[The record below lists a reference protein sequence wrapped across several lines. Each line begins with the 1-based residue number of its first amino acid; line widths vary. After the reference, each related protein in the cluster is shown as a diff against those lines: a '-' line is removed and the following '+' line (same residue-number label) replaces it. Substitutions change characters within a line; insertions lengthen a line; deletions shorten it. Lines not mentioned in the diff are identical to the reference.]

1 MSSSDLPASVSHYL
15 KSRPVHGLQC
25 FRYLLPVCRGRAYS
39 ATIKC
44 DPPRPNPFSLKWILL
59 FSFIQPDLIS
69 DDVYTQRH
77 VIAITHMACLARHL
91 LS

>member
-1 MSSSDLPASVSHYL
+1 MLLHNLTEGQTCLAVTIPASVSHYL

-44 DPPRPNPFSLKWILL
+44 DFIFPQIPFHLNG
-59 FSFIQPDLIS
+59 FCCFPSFNLI
-69 DDVYTQRH
+69 
-77 VIAITHMACLARHL
+77 
-91 LS
+91 